1 MFIFCVFSKFSLA
14 FEAKLDTASL
24 FTSLL
29 FSTLSY
35 EVSVLPSFLAIS
47 SAAFARLS
55 LCLLIMLS
63 MSLGSSFEALFSIS
77 LLFVLFS
84 IFVLTSLSNSSLSNS
99 IIFSVLKV
107 LPFHKIYSMLQ

>member
-24 FTSLL
+24 FKSTS
-29 FSTLSY
+29 FCTASY
-35 EVSVLPSFLAIS
+35 EVSLLPSFLAIS

-63 MSLGSSFEALFSIS
+63 ISLGSSFEA

-99 IIFSVLKV
+99 IISSVLKV